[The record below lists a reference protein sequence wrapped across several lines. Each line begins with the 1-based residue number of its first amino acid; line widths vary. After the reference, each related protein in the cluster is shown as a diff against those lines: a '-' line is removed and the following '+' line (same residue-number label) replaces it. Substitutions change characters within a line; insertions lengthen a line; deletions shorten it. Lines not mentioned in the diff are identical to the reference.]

1 MFRKLFNIKKKELK
15 ASGSKTPKINSSSTM
30 ERVKGQNTH
39 IEDPSDLI
47 LAESSIETTYNYP

>member
-1 MFRKLFNIKKKELK
+1 
-15 ASGSKTPKINSSSTM
+15 M

-47 LAESSIETTYNYP
+47 LAESSIETTYNDP